1 MTLAA
6 LFSNASI
13 ALSSVSGLTA
23 DYVVAFRGITP
34 SIVIASTQT
43 LSTLHS
49 EKAAAQ
55 NGLMQKIDVWRR
67 ARSLA
72 AGSMPRVT
80 GTPVKPRLIYTF
92 ERAASGSTS
101 LTNAQVSDLRV
112 CTGAHIINAFTAA
125 GVAGAISQ
133 TNVFDYR
140 TGGALDSPVPA
151 HYGPPLSSVE
161 IKLIETPDHKSTNE
175 NFTEGQLVVEGPA
188 VAGGTATVD
197 GVMKITDNN
206 TLCYGR

>member
-6 LFSNASI
+6 LFSNSSI
-13 ALSSVSGLTA
+13 ALSSVSGLAA

-49 EKAAAQ
+49 EKAAVPSS
-55 NGLMQKIDVWRR
+55 LMQEINRWRR

-72 AGSMPRVT
+72 AGNMPRAT
-80 GTPVKPRLIYTF
+80 GSPVKPRLIYTF

-101 LTNAQVSDLRV
+101 LTNSQISDLRV
-112 CTGAHIINAFTAA
+112 YTGAHIINAFTAA
-125 GVAGAISQ
+125 RVAGAISQ
-133 TNVFDYR
+133 TNLFDYR
-140 TGGALDSPVPA
+140 TGVDVDSPVPA

-161 IKLIETPDHKSTNE
+161 IKLIETPGHKSTDE

-197 GVMKITDNN
+197 GVMKITSSN